1 MARKKLTVNPPA
13 VLATTVPYVP
23 QTPVSKEQLGKMRE
37 EALAYFR
44 SEATYYGHGMV
55 PPFNVAARVEGILGA
70 VDLESAR
77 VALQKAKSAG
87 LMSLLAAWA
96 TKKIPGPDT
105 SENWKNGTV
114 TDDLSKRE
122 AKFDTTTYGIRN
134 LWTQKDIGTTKDV
147 LTAEVPGHD
156 VLMLRLNKL

>member
-105 SENWKNGTV
+105 SENWMKKT
-114 TDDLSKRE
+114 RE
-122 AKFDTTTYGIRN
+122 AEALAKMLESKGN
-134 LWTQKDIGTTKDV
+134 LGLARSQYDRADEFRARAEASLKRGT
-147 LTAEVPGHD
+147 
-156 VLMLRLNKL
+156 